1 VNYLAEKEDKSAK
14 IKHIDHAISPQA
26 HTPMYLMHKYWARK
40 PHNVVGEYIE
50 HYSKKGEIVLDPF
63 VGSGVT
69 AIEALKLGRKAIAID
84 LDPISIFVT
93 RLTLAPVDIDDLKK
107 AFCRIENVAKKK
119 IELLYQTTCPFCK
132 KKATITH
139 AIWSDVVECKGCKEK
154 IVVVDE
160 NYKIRDKCNCGENID
175 MENVVGEQLLEIGYE
190 CSLCIKKAK
199 KTVRFLTKKP
209 DSDDCRLISEI
220 SETPIPFWVPS
231 DAELKYDNGKLFQE
245 GTHRTD
251 IVKVTDLFTRRN
263 LIALSMLYQAIEEL
277 ENSIEKDLMKLAFSG
292 NLHNVSKLNVVH
304 HLRLRSGV
312 HPSRGWVMHRY
323 WVPPVRIELPVWF
336 YFVERFKH
344 VLNGKTE
351 SNSVIPVYKEA
362 NSYASLED
370 SRSNALVIS
379 HSALELDD
387 VLPSES
393 VDYVFTDPPYGGS
406 IQYLE
411 LSALWISWLRG
422 EKKDPRFEL
431 RFGDEITINEAQ
443 QKGFGYYHK
452 MLKASFEQIYD
463 VLKSG
468 RWLTVTFH
476 NTDIKIYNSII
487 KAAVLAGFDLEKI
500 IYQSPAVVSPKAL
513 LQPYGSAIGD
523 YYIRFR
529 KPEKKEKL
537 LSDAEIDKERYERIV
552 VDTVKHIIAERRE
565 SVTYSTVIN
574 SYPTIFAE
582 LKRNGYSFSAPEGI
596 EEVLRKH
603 LGKEF
608 ILEDV
613 RDEKG
618 KVIGKKWW
626 LKEKLFLDRAS
637 LSERVEATIIGVL
650 NRRVVVSFDDILEEI
665 FTKFQ
670 NALTPDTQSI
680 KSILEEYAEKTD
692 GKWQLKKEMRL
703 RQTQHNQIIEWL
715 ADIGKKMGFEVYAD
729 VPEHR
734 GTKLNLLLSKEKIDR
749 IREIDALWLKGSEI
763 VYEFEV
769 ENSTGISDAIIRGS
783 NIPSTDV
790 KRFIVIPEER
800 KNLLSMKIAEPILKE
815 NIEQYKW
822 NFIFYD
828 TFISFY
834 EKSRQRKTIEASEI
848 DRLANLSTRLRHEQ
862 QTLGQ
867 FTNRSELEKED

>member
-1 VNYLAEKEDKSAK
+1 VSLTKDQNEESEVVD
-14 IKHIDHAISPQA
+14 IDHAISPQA

-69 AIEALKLGRKAIAID
+69 AIEALKRGRKAIAID
-84 LDPISIFVT
+84 LDPISTFIT
-93 RLTLAPVDIDDLKK
+93 RMTFTPVDIDDLKK
-107 AFCRIENVAKKK
+107 VFRRIETQVKGK
-119 IELLYQTTCPFCK
+119 IEFFYQTTCPMCK

-139 AIWSDVVECKGCKEK
+139 AIWSDIVECKACKER
-154 IVVVDE
+154 IIVVDE
-160 NYKIRDKCNCGENID
+160 SYKVRSKCKCGADID
-175 MENVVGEQLLEIGYE
+175 IENVVGEELLEIGYE
-190 CSLCIKKAK
+190 CSLCIEKAK
-199 KTVRFLTKKP
+199 KKVRFLTKKP
-209 DSDDCRLISEI
+209 DSNDHRLISEI
-220 SETPIPFWVPS
+220 DNTTIPFWVPS
-231 DAELKYDNGKLFQE
+231 NAELRYGNGKLFQE
-245 GTHRTD
+245 GTHRAE
-251 IVKVTDLFTRRN
+251 IVRVIDLFTRRN
-263 LIALSMLYQAIEEL
+263 LIALSILYHAIEEL
-277 ENSIEKDLMKLAFSG
+277 EDPIQRDLMKIAFSS

-304 HLRLRSGV
+304 HLRLRSGI

-336 YFVERFKH
+336 YFAERYKH
-344 VLNGKTE
+344 VLSGKSE
-351 SNSVIPVYKEA
+351 SNSTIPVFREA
-362 NSYASLED
+362 NNFASLTD
-370 SRSNALVIS
+370 SRNNALIMT
-379 HSALELDD
+379 HSALTLDD

-406 IQYLE
+406 IQYGE
-411 LSALWISWLRG
+411 LSALWLSWLKG
-422 EKKDPRFEL
+422 EKNDPRFEI
-431 RFGDEITINEAQ
+431 RFGEEITINQAQ
-443 QKGFGYYHK
+443 KKDFDYYHK
-452 MLKASFEQIYD
+452 MLKASFEQVYN

-476 NTDIKIYNSII
+476 NTDIRIYNSII

-523 YYIRFR
+523 YYIRFK

-565 SVTYSTVIN
+565 SVTYSTIIN

-582 LKRNGYSFSAPEGI
+582 LKKNGYSFSAPEGV

-608 ILEDV
+608 VLEDV
-613 RDEKG
+613 RDDKG

-665 FTKFQ
+665 FTTFQ

-692 GKWQLKKEMRL
+692 GKWQLKKEMRV
-703 RQTQHNQIIEWL
+703 RQSQHNQIIGWL
-715 ADIGKKMGFEVYAD
+715 AEIGKKIGFDVYAD
-729 VPEHR
+729 LPEYR
-734 GTKLNLLLSKEKIDR
+734 GKKFDLPLSKDKIDR
-749 IREIDALWLKGSEI
+749 IREIDALWLKDNEV

-783 NIPSTDV
+783 NLPSTSI
-790 KRFIVIPEER
+790 KRYVVIPEER
-800 KNLLSMKIAEPILKE
+800 KNLLMMKIAEPILKE
-815 NIEQYKW
+815 NIEHYNW

-828 TFISFY
+828 AFLSFY
-834 EKSRQRKTIEASEI
+834 NKNRQKETLEPREI
-848 DRLANLSTRLRHEQ
+848 DKLANLSTRTKHEQ

-867 FTNRSELEKED
+867 YPRE

>member
-1 VNYLAEKEDKSAK
+1 
-14 IKHIDHAISPQA
+14 
-26 HTPMYLMHKYWARK
+26 MYLMHKYWARK

-69 AIEALKLGRKAIAID
+69 AIEALKKGRKAIAID
-84 LDPISIFVT
+84 LDPISIFITRMTVT
-93 RLTLAPVDIDDLKK
+93 PVDTDDLKK
-107 AFCRIENVAKKK
+107 VFCKIETQVRKK
-119 IELLYQTTCPFCK
+119 IESLYQTTCPICK
-132 KKATITH
+132 KKAIITH
-139 AIWSDVVECKGCKEK
+139 AIWSDMVKCKACNER
-154 IVVVDE
+154 IAVVDE
-160 NYKIRDKCNCGENID
+160 NFKMRSKCKCGENID
-175 MENVVGEQLLEIGYE
+175 IENVVGEELLEIGYE
-190 CSLCIKKAK
+190 CSSCIKKANK
-199 KTVRFLTKKP
+199 KVRFLTKKP
-209 DSDDCRLISEI
+209 DSGDYRLISEI
-220 SETPIPFWVPS
+220 ADAPIPFWVPS
-231 DAELKYDNGKLFQE
+231 DAELKYGNGRLFQE

-251 IVKVTDLFTRRN
+251 IVKVIDLFTRRN
-263 LIALSMLYQAIEEL
+263 LIALSILYHAIEEL
-277 ENSIEKDLMKLAFSG
+277 KDPIQKDLMKIAFSS

-304 HLRLRSGV
+304 HLRLRMGV

-323 WVPPVRIELPVWF
+323 WVPPLRIELPVWF
-336 YFVERFKH
+336 YFAERYKH
-344 VLNGKTE
+344 VLSGKSE
-351 SNSVIPVYKEA
+351 SNSAIPVFREA
-362 NSYASLED
+362 NTFASLTD
-370 SRSNALVIS
+370 SRNNALIMS
-379 HSALELDD
+379 HSALGLSDI
-387 VLPSES
+387 LPSES

-411 LSALWISWLRG
+411 LSKLWISWLKG
-422 EKKDPRFEL
+422 EKNDPRFEL
-431 RFGDEITINEAQ
+431 RFGEEITINEAQ
-443 QKGFGYYHK
+443 EKDFDYYHK
-452 MLKASFEQIYD
+452 MLKASFEQVYN

-537 LSDAEIDKERYERIV
+537 LSDTEIDKERYERIV
-552 VDTVKHIIAERRE
+552 VNTVKHIIAERRE
-565 SVTYSTVIN
+565 SVTYSTIIN

-582 LKRNGYSFSAPEGI
+582 LKKNGYSFSAPEGI

-603 LGKEF
+603 LSKEF
-608 ILEDV
+608 VLEDV
-613 RDEKG
+613 KDEKG

-680 KSILEEYAEKTD
+680 KAILEEYAEKTD
-692 GKWQLKKEMRL
+692 GKWQLKKDMRV
-703 RQTQHNQIIEWL
+703 RQSQHNQIIQML
-715 ADIGKKMGFEVYAD
+715 VDLGKKAGLDVYAD
-729 VPEHR
+729 LPEWR
-734 GTKLNLLLSKEKIDR
+734 GKLDLPLSKDKIDR
-749 IREIDALWLKGSEI
+749 IREIDALWLKDGEV

-783 NIPSTDV
+783 NLPSTTV
-790 KRFIVIPEER
+790 KRYIVIPEER
-800 KNLLSMKIAEPILKE
+800 TNLLIMKIAEPILKE

-828 TFISFY
+828 TLIAFY
-834 EKSRQRKTIEASEI
+834 EKNRQKKTVESEEI
-848 DRLANLSTRLRHEQ
+848 DKLANLSTRIRHEQ

-867 FTNRSELEKED
+867 FTRND